1 MPTLELKPTHKVVA
15 AYYDNLAKF
24 ARLGIKHEGAVRSA
38 FHELLEHCAR
48 QFDWK
53 LVPEY
58 AIKRKGQA
66 DAKADGALLDN
77 YGLNHGLWEA
87 KDSADDLD
95 KEIKHKFSIGYPKQ
109 NILFWQPDRAVLYQN
124 SERFYEAD
132 LTKPDDLVHVLTL
145 FLEFAPPAIAEWEKA
160 VEEFRDKVPQI
171 GRMSSRINGRR
182 VFKEETFTSHGCHS
196 VKRQQRHRIE
206 TGIDLPSA
214 WNQRLAATP
223 AVAGKTRLHFSPR
236 AARCVCGW
244 LLLAR
249 VSETRAN
256 SRQQP
261 ELLASEAESKQTEGQ
276 GCYKRIAERWLA
288 SATILGTRPRQSR
301 GCREEVAS
309 GLSNIER
316 LCDHTPM
323 KICA

>member
-15 AYYDNLAKF
+15 AYYDSLAKF

-58 AIKRKGQA
+58 RIKRKGQA
-66 DAKADGALLDN
+66 DASADGAMLDN

-132 LTKPDDLVHVLTL
+132 LTKSAINRTTALT
-145 FLEFAPPAIAEWEKA
+145 
-160 VEEFRDKVPQI
+160 
-171 GRMSSRINGRR
+171 
-182 VFKEETFTSHGCHS
+182 
-196 VKRQQRHRIE
+196 
-206 TGIDLPSA
+206 
-214 WNQRLAATP
+214 
-223 AVAGKTRLHFSPR
+223 
-236 AARCVCGW
+236 
-244 LLLAR
+244 
-249 VSETRAN
+249 
-256 SRQQP
+256 
-261 ELLASEAESKQTEGQ
+261 
-276 GCYKRIAERWLA
+276 RW
-288 SATILGTRPRQSR
+288 
-301 GCREEVAS
+301 
-309 GLSNIER
+309 
-316 LCDHTPM
+316 
-323 KICA
+323 